1 MKNPVMNKN
10 RLYTFP
16 ILLALFLSITG
27 CQKAVDFS
35 SFSEGYDKA
44 IEKTANQNV
53 FLNIVRSAYQKPMH
67 FASVLGV
74 FGTSSLSSPS
84 ASLTTPIDQVLSLSR
99 NGASNLL
106 TLPSF
111 IQSSSVTVSPLT
123 TAEFLEGFLTQL
135 DPSTLQFYTS
145 QGLPRELIFLLMI
158 DSIEITVDGSTDL
171 YRNDPIL
178 PEYSDFTEMLNI
190 LITMGL
196 TTETVSG
203 FSPSG
208 PILNERQAK
217 DPLRL
222 SMAAS
227 AGLLL
232 SPLEGSVSDEYQ
244 MLAPFE
250 YSRFCFLQTGQDA
263 EILPTSVLC
272 GGDEQ
277 AVNKGTLETSTKNG
291 RGKLEGGSVKIVT
304 RSTKGVFQYLGKLIY
319 QQVENGKSMPVTLTS
334 AESKQY
340 NFRATGD
347 ALFVVKKNNSRRDD
361 IVSVN
366 FGGDTYSIPAVDR
379 GFSTNVLALIIDLLN
394 LSKSV
399 NSLAPANTVI
409 TK

>member
-1 MKNPVMNKN
+1 MNKN

-178 PEYSDFTEMLNI
+178 PEYSDFLS
-190 LITMGL
+190 LIH
-196 TTETVSG
+196 
-203 FSPSG
+203 
-208 PILNERQAK
+208 I
-217 DPLRL
+217 
-222 SMAAS
+222 
-227 AGLLL
+227 
-232 SPLEGSVSDEYQ
+232 
-244 MLAPFE
+244 
-250 YSRFCFLQTGQDA
+250 
-263 EILPTSVLC
+263 
-272 GGDEQ
+272 
-277 AVNKGTLETSTKNG
+277 
-291 RGKLEGGSVKIVT
+291 
-304 RSTKGVFQYLGKLIY
+304 
-319 QQVENGKSMPVTLTS
+319 
-334 AESKQY
+334 
-340 NFRATGD
+340 
-347 ALFVVKKNNSRRDD
+347 
-361 IVSVN
+361 
-366 FGGDTYSIPAVDR
+366 
-379 GFSTNVLALIIDLLN
+379 
-394 LSKSV
+394 
-399 NSLAPANTVI
+399 
-409 TK
+409 